1 MVNIALPRHMT
12 GYGVPILRRSL
23 AQARRYPV
31 ISVAILLF
39 VLVIPA
45 IFAPWIA
52 PHDPV
57 VGSLSNRLVPPFW
70 VGEQLV
76 EVRLGGAVLR
86 KPGGRLEHILGTDKQ
101 GRDILSRMIY
111 GARIS
116 LAVAA
121 ISILLAGTLGTTLGL
136 IAGYFGGNIDH
147 LIMRLVDICIAI
159 PAILFAL
166 VLAVVLGPSFQTVV
180 IVIVSIFWSRY
191 ARLVR
196 GETLGLKTQDFIA
209 RAKVAGASNARI
221 IRRYIFP
228 NVINTIIVLATL
240 EVGQVILL
248 EATLSFLGAGL
259 PRPTPAWGLMI
270 ANGRELLVTAW
281 WVTVWPGV
289 AILLAVLSM
298 NLFGDWLRD
307 HLDPKLRNV

>member
-1 MVNIALPRHMT
+1 
-12 GYGVPILRRSL
+12 
-23 AQARRYPV
+23 
-31 ISVAILLF
+31 
-39 VLVIPA
+39 
-45 IFAPWIA
+45 
-52 PHDPV
+52 
-57 VGSLSNRLVPPFW
+57 
-70 VGEQLV
+70 
-76 EVRLGGAVLR
+76 
-86 KPGGRLEHILGTDKQ
+86 
-101 GRDILSRMIY
+101 MIY

-116 LAVAA
+116 LTDAA

-166 VLAVVLGPSFQTVV
+166 VLAVVLGPSFQTVI

-196 GETLGLKTQDFIA
+196 GETLSLKTQDFVA

-221 IRRYIFP
+221 LRRHIFP
-228 NVINTIIVLATL
+228 NVVSTIIVLATL

-281 WVTVWPGV
+281 WVAFWPGV
-289 AILLAVLSM
+289 AILFSVLSM

-307 HLDPKLRNV
+307 HLDPKLRNL

>member
-1 MVNIALPRHMT
+1 MANISIRRHLPAH
-12 GYGVPILRRSL
+12 GVPALRRGL

-31 ISVAILLF
+31 FSLAILLI

-45 IFAPWIA
+45 LFANWVA

-57 VGSLSNRLVPPFW
+57 VGKLSNRLVPPFW
-70 VGEQLV
+70 VDAEGE
-76 EVRLGGAVLR
+76 GVLA
-86 KPGGRLEHILGTDKQ
+86 KPGGRLEHILGTDKL

-121 ISILLAGTLGTTLGL
+121 ISIILAGTLGTTLGL
-136 IAGYFGGNIDH
+136 MAGYFGGNIDH
-147 LIMRLVDICIAI
+147 LIMRLVDICISI

-166 VLAVVLGPSFQTVV
+166 VLAVVLGPSFQTVI

-196 GETLGLKTQDFIA
+196 GETLSLKNRDFVA

-221 IRRYIFP
+221 IRKHIFP

-248 EATLSFLGAGL
+248 EATLSFLGAGI
-259 PRPTPAWGLMI
+259 PRPNPAWGLMI

-281 WVTVWPGV
+281 WVAVWPGV
-289 AILLAVLSM
+289 AILLSVLSM

-307 HLDPKLRNV
+307 HLDPKLRNL

>member
-1 MVNIALPRHMT
+1 MANISIRRHLP
-12 GYGVPILRRSL
+12 GYGAPTLRRRI

-31 ISVAILLF
+31 ISLAILLI

-45 IFAPWIA
+45 IFANWVA

-70 VGEQLV
+70 VGAEG
-76 EVRLGGAVLR
+76 EGVLA

-116 LAVAA
+116 LSVAA
-121 ISILLAGTLGTTLGL
+121 ISILIAGTVGTTLGL

-147 LIMRLVDICIAI
+147 LIMRLVDICISI

-196 GETLGLKTQDFIA
+196 GETLSLKNRDFVA

-221 IRRYIFP
+221 IRRHIFP
-228 NVINTIIVLATL
+228 NVVNTIIVLATL

-248 EATLSFLGAGL
+248 EATLSFLGAGI
-259 PRPTPAWGLMI
+259 PRPNPAWGLMI

-281 WVTVWPGV
+281 WVAVWPGV
-289 AILLAVLSM
+289 AILLSVLSM

-307 HLDPKLRNV
+307 HLDPKLRNL

>member
-1 MVNIALPRHMT
+1 MANISIRRHLPR
-12 GYGVPILRRSL
+12 YGAPTLRRRI

-31 ISVAILLF
+31 ISLAILLI

-45 IFAPWIA
+45 LFANWVA

-70 VGEQLV
+70 VGAEG
-76 EVRLGGAVLR
+76 EGVLA

-121 ISILLAGTLGTTLGL
+121 ISILLAGTVGTTLGL

-147 LIMRLVDICIAI
+147 LIMRLVDICISI

-166 VLAVVLGPSFQTVV
+166 VLAVVLGPSFQTVI

-196 GETLGLKTQDFIA
+196 GETLSLKNRDFVA

-221 IRRYIFP
+221 IRKHIFP

-248 EATLSFLGAGL
+248 EATLSFLGAGI
-259 PRPTPAWGLMI
+259 PRPNPAWGLMI

-281 WVTVWPGV
+281 WVAVWPGV
-289 AILLAVLSM
+289 AILLSVLSM

-307 HLDPKLRNV
+307 HLDPKLRNL